1 MKIGVLGLVR
11 YSEKYLEKAPKKGG
25 GEKNRIVVQSLLSS
39 GIQLHNSE
47 KIGVISLIYFC
58 FNCPEEILLC

>member
-25 GEKNRIVVQSLLSS
+25 GEKTRTEVQSLLSS

-47 KIGVISLIYFC
+47 KIGVIS
-58 FNCPEEILLC
+58 